1 MHTTVTYFLQES
13 AKRLGLSDQQ
23 LNKLLTPNKV
33 HEFTI
38 TLNNGKCFQA
48 YRSQH
53 NNDRGPYKGGIRF
66 HPDVTRSEV
75 VALSILMSLKTALLD
90 LPLGGGKGGIAV
102 DPKQLTAHELEEL
115 SRKYVAYLSPYI
127 GPQQDIPAPDVQTNS
142 QIIDWMTDEYHKITG
157 DTSGASFTGKSLKKG
172 GSNGREAATGRGG
185 FIVAQT
191 IMQSNNITDVSYG
204 LQGLGN
210 VGSFFAT
217 EASTLQP
224 RWQLQ
229 AASDSKTAIS
239 SKDIDAQS
247 LVAYK
252 KHNQKIAGFPNT
264 VELSSNQLIRGE
276 YTMLVLAALGNVITP
291 ANASVVRARFIIE
304 LANGP
309 VTDKA
314 TDILFQQGT
323 EVVPDILANAGG
335 VVVSYYEWLQNM
347 QKKRWTHEDV
357 NTKLDATM
365 TQATVDVLDYAKL
378 TNTTLKQAAFDVAVC
393 KLLDLPL
400 RK

>member
-102 DPKQLTAHELEEL
+102 DPKQLTTHELEEL

-239 SKDIDAQS
+239 SKDIDAKS

-264 VELSSNQLIRGE
+264 EEISGSQLIRGE

-378 TNTTLKQAAFDVAVC
+378 TKTTLKQAAFDVAVC

>member
-13 AKRLGLSDQQ
+13 AKRLGLRDQQ

-38 TLNNGKCFQA
+38 TLSNGKCFQA

-314 TDILFQQGT
+314 TDILFDQGT

-357 NTKLDATM
+357 NAKLDATM

-378 TNTTLKQAAFDVAVC
+378 TDTTLKQAAFDVAVC
-393 KLLDLPL
+393 NLLDLPL

>member
-239 SKDIDAQS
+239 SKDIDAKS

-264 VELSSNQLIRGE
+264 VEISSSQLIRGE

-314 TDILFQQGT
+314 TDILFHQGT

>member
-38 TLNNGKCFQA
+38 TLSNGKCFQA

-102 DPKQLTAHELEEL
+102 DPKQLTTHELEEL

-239 SKDIDAQS
+239 SKDIDAKS

-378 TNTTLKQAAFDVAVC
+378 TKTTLKQAAFDVAVC

>member
-38 TLNNGKCFQA
+38 TLSNGKCFQA

-102 DPKQLTAHELEEL
+102 DPKQLTTHELEEL

-239 SKDIDAQS
+239 SKDIDAKS

-264 VELSSNQLIRGE
+264 VEISSSQLIRGE

-347 QKKRWTHEDV
+347 QKKHWTHEDV

>member
-102 DPKQLTAHELEEL
+102 DPKQLTTHELEEL

-378 TNTTLKQAAFDVAVC
+378 TKTTLKQAAFDVAVC

>member
-38 TLNNGKCFQA
+38 TLSNGKCFQA

-102 DPKQLTAHELEEL
+102 DPKQLTTHELEEL

-378 TNTTLKQAAFDVAVC
+378 TKTTLKQAAFDVAVC

>member
-1 MHTTVTYFLQES
+1 
-13 AKRLGLSDQQ
+13 
-23 LNKLLTPNKV
+23 
-33 HEFTI
+33 
-38 TLNNGKCFQA
+38 
-48 YRSQH
+48 
-53 NNDRGPYKGGIRF
+53 
-66 HPDVTRSEV
+66 
-75 VALSILMSLKTALLD
+75 
-90 LPLGGGKGGIAV
+90 
-102 DPKQLTAHELEEL
+102 
-115 SRKYVAYLSPYI
+115 
-127 GPQQDIPAPDVQTNS
+127 
-142 QIIDWMTDEYHKITG
+142 MTDEYHKITG
-157 DTSGASFTGKSLKKG
+157 DTSGASFTGKSPKKG

-264 VELSSNQLIRGE
+264 EEISGSQLIRGE

>member
-347 QKKRWTHEDV
+347 QKKHWTHEDV

>member
-239 SKDIDAQS
+239 SKDIDAKS

-264 VELSSNQLIRGE
+264 EEISSSQLIRGE

-314 TDILFQQGT
+314 TDILFDQGT

-365 TQATVDVLDYAKL
+365 TQATVDVLDYTKL
-378 TNTTLKQAAFDVAVC
+378 TKTTLKQAAFDVAVC

>member
-38 TLNNGKCFQA
+38 TLSNGKCFQA

-102 DPKQLTAHELEEL
+102 DPKQLTTHELEEL

-239 SKDIDAQS
+239 SKDIDAKS

-264 VELSSNQLIRGE
+264 EEISGSQLIRGE

-378 TNTTLKQAAFDVAVC
+378 TKTTLKQAAFDVAVC